1 MRAVVMNG
9 GALWRISCVVSLAY
23 RNRPGGQGG
32 ATPPPGGEVG
42 PRQRSWLGVT
52 AYQPPSLT
60 FPRMRGV
67 REIVAVPV
75 RCGVGSGAHGAARQ
89 MTRKEIKLALKQMD
103 ERGAYS
109 LRLFLDNRTTVL
121 AHQWYLEGAEKTGD
135 EGKTG
140 EEDGEGE
147 EEGLLRVVAR
157 GRQALIAVSR
167 IVLIEMVPS
176 P

>member
-1 MRAVVMNG
+1 
-9 GALWRISCVVSLAY
+9 
-23 RNRPGGQGG
+23 
-32 ATPPPGGEVG
+32 
-42 PRQRSWLGVT
+42 
-52 AYQPPSLT
+52 
-60 FPRMRGV
+60 
-67 REIVAVPV
+67 
-75 RCGVGSGAHGAARQ
+75 